1 LRIRARVSAR
11 SSMVSSSTSLKV
23 VLAVMRLIECGIYEE
38 SGLLFQVLDV
48 ASHLPSC
55 RVELSFPIDLATNDF
70 FSIAWAKV
78 GRYSI

>member
-1 LRIRARVSAR
+1 
-11 SSMVSSSTSLKV
+11 
-23 VLAVMRLIECGIYEE
+23 MRLIECGIYEE